1 MLQFPHLPKWHH
13 FTCLGG
19 GQLGRSNVF
28 MFAKLR
34 VEPGHCKLCGS
45 ISHDSG
51 VPSKVPGV
59 CRRVVECWGRKMQ
72 PRTGRLAVQNAA
84 SLLLPSGFRL
94 LHLEEVGAW
103 QNSEQMCNLAEA
115 VSLLSL
121 CL

>member
-1 MLQFPHLPKWHH
+1 M
-13 FTCLGG
+13 
-19 GQLGRSNVF
+19 F

-34 VEPGHCKLCGS
+34 IEPGHCKLCGS

-59 CRRVVECWGRKMQ
+59 CRRVGECWGRKMQ

-94 LHLEEVGAW
+94 LHLEEVGA
-103 QNSEQMCNLAEA
+103 SEQLCHLAEA